1 MTSVRLRV
9 EAEVGTRGFS
19 FRDAQIR
26 LSAEISPG
34 LLAGI
39 LRGKSAR
46 LYGSPFTAET
56 SRVYSSSSDQ
66 TNRSNRDRARNE
78 KERRDPRG
86 RPFEQRSNG
95 ATEQRS
101 NGATEQRSN
110 GAASALRILARNN
123 RETSERPDTAERKS
137 SLFQV
142 EMRALSSVLSGHLVH
157 SRTHVLGNVLLK
169 PPTLRGLLQFQLI
182 L

>member
-9 EAEVGTRGFS
+9 EAEVGTRGLS

-56 SRVYSSSSDQ
+56 SRVYSSSSEQ
-66 TNRSNRDRARNE
+66 IQRDRARNE
-78 KERRDPRG
+78 NERRDPRA
-86 RPFEQRSNG
+86 RPFLE
-95 ATEQRS
+95 TLL
-101 NGATEQRSN
+101 
-110 GAASALRILARNN
+110 ALAIL
-123 RETSERPDTAERKS
+123 S
-137 SLFQV
+137 
-142 EMRALSSVLSGHLVH
+142 
-157 SRTHVLGNVLLK
+157 
-169 PPTLRGLLQFQLI
+169 
-182 L
+182 